1 MIEVDAQLVADARA
15 GRLEAMRELLVALQ
29 GPVFNLAV
37 RVLGNRWDAQD
48 ATQETLLRV
57 LTHLGGFRGDSPFG
71 AWVAR
76 IATNHLRD
84 LAQRPRPVQVADFES
99 LGAALDRGLALT
111 RGHPEA
117 EMTPDE
123 RLESH
128 RTALTCTQAML
139 MCLPTEQR
147 IAYVLDLMFGLDSY
161 QAGAVQGVAAATH
174 RKRLSRARAALARFT
189 RNRCSLVDPRGD
201 CRCANQVHAK
211 RHAAA
216 RGFVV
221 DPLRPSATD
230 LARLEKGLHELHAL
244 GDAAAVLRRM
254 PPLETP
260 TDLTDRIRDL
270 LAASTMFGP
279 GLVAAN
285 AATAD
290 DIERSA

>member
-1 MIEVDAQLVADARA
+1 MIDVDSQLVADARA

-76 IATNHLRD
+76 IATHHLRD
-84 LAQRPRPVQVADFES
+84 LAQRPRPMQIADFES
-99 LGAALDRGLALT
+99 LGAQLDRGLALT
-111 RGHPEA
+111 HGHSETS
-117 EMTPDE
+117 MTPEE

-161 QAGAVQGVAAATH
+161 QAGAVQGVAPATH

-189 RNRCSLVDPRGD
+189 DNRCSLVDPRGD
-201 CRCANQVHAK
+201 CRCSRQAYA
-211 RHAAA
+211 RRDAAA
-216 RGFVV
+216 RGFTV
-221 DPLRPSATD
+221 DPLRPSQAD
-230 LARLEKGLHELHAL
+230 LARLERGLTELHAL

-260 TDLTDRIRDL
+260 SDITDRIRDL
-270 LAASTMFGP
+270 LAASTMFDP
-279 GLVAAN
+279 GLAGPSAPPR
-285 AATAD
+285 D
-290 DIERSA
+290 DARHAV

>member
-1 MIEVDAQLVADARA
+1 MIDVDSQLVADARA

-29 GPVFNLAV
+29 RPVFNLAV

-57 LTHLGGFRGDSPFG
+57 LTHLGGFRGESPFG

-84 LAQRPRPVQVADFES
+84 LAQRPRPMQVADFES
-99 LGAALDRGLALT
+99 LGTELDRGIALT
-111 RGHPEA
+111 RGEA
-117 EMTPDE
+117 ESAMTPEE

-147 IAYVLDLMFGLDSY
+147 IAYVLDLLFGLDSY
-161 QAGAVQGVAAATH
+161 QAGAVQGVPAPTH

-201 CRCANQVHAK
+201 CRCSSQVLAK
-211 RHAAA
+211 RRSAAH
-216 RGFVV
+216 GVEV
-221 DPLRPSATD
+221 DPLRPSPVD
-230 LARLEKGLHELHAL
+230 MARLEQGLRELHAL

-260 TDLTDRIRDL
+260 SDLTDRIRDL

-279 GLVAAN
+279 GL
-285 AATAD
+285 ATAAALSVED
-290 DIERSA
+290 AGEPA